1 MAFRQGATIRQE
13 VTPDVLAMAE
23 EAKQALSQAGAELLA
38 LKKRME
44 EVGQEQNDVL
54 DRLLANMGDTELN
67 ARMMALTKE
76 KEALKA
82 KIAEV
87 RQVEDSAEEQAAR
100 HQRMWESL
108 QECAEGY
115 TEFEEELVRQFI
127 QKVTV
132 ENTETIRV
140 HFRDSDVVLEQGLQ

>member
-1 MAFRQGATIRQE
+1 MAW
-13 VTPDVLAMAE
+13 
-23 EAKQALSQAGAELLA
+23 EAKQAMFQTGAELLA

-54 DRLLANMGDTELN
+54 DWLLANMGDAELN

-76 KEALKA
+76 KESLKA

-87 RQVEDSAEEQAAR
+87 RQVEVSVEEQAAR
-100 HQRMWESL
+100 HRQMWESL

-115 TEFEEELVRQFI
+115 TEFDEELVRWFI

-132 ENTETIRV
+132 ENAETIRI